1 MGTTSN
7 LPSRLFP
14 SMDLPIKVKPLD
26 VGVSLLHCGCSVRD
40 AWLQRK
46 IRKNNIDLGIKVN
59 KLYDKNLGKK
69 NIEHTQQQ
77 KTHEFLVFQYFCGI
91 SKLSWL
97 WLSSFILDQ
106 GKKNAKKSPRFRDRY
121 RASLRGCRHG
131 TWCKGVH
138 HRLTK
143 EAHDA
148 GTAHHHRA
156 TGWQMWHGHRL
167 PLKWQ
172 RPWKCLTTGTQ
183 EWRFGRWCTFFE
195 RGDFGGYI
203 HVNFPGWI

>member
-1 MGTTSN
+1 MT
-7 LPSRLFP
+7 
-14 SMDLPIKVKPLD
+14 
-26 VGVSLLHCGCSVRD
+26 
-40 AWLQRK
+40 K
-46 IRKNNIDLGIKVN
+46 IWE
-59 KLYDKNLGKK
+59 KK

-106 GKKNAKKSPRFRDRY
+106 PKKKNAKKSPRFRDRY
-121 RASLRGCRHG
+121 RASLRGCQHG

-138 HRLTK
+138 HRLTE

-156 TGWQMWHGHRL
+156 TGRQVWHGHRL
-167 PLKWQ
+167 PLK
-172 RPWKCLTTGTQ
+172 RRRNIDLPSCS
-183 EWRFGRWCTFFE
+183 CSVVIP
-195 RGDFGGYI
+195 Y
-203 HVNFPGWI
+203 HHWIIISGIWNNILSSQKKGLQY

>member
-46 IRKNNIDLGIKVN
+46 IRKNHIDLGIKVN
-59 KLYDKNLGKK
+59 KLYEKIWEK

-77 KTHEFLVFQYFCGI
+77 KKHQFLVFQYFCGI

-97 WLSSFILDQ
+97 WLSSFF
-106 GKKNAKKSPRFRDRY
+106 GTKKESAQNP
-121 RASLRGCRHG
+121 RGCATDTG
-131 TWCKGVH
+131 LPSG
-138 HRLTK
+138 
-143 EAHDA
+143 AAGAAPDA
-148 GTAHHHRA
+148 KA
-156 TGWQMWHGHRL
+156 
-167 PLKWQ
+167 
-172 RPWKCLTTGTQ
+172 
-183 EWRFGRWCTFFE
+183 
-195 RGDFGGYI
+195 YI
-203 HVNFPGWI
+203 IA